1 MKVIR
6 YNSNEGVRSGIL
18 TKVGRKWI
26 YVLLMDMPM
35 RVKRLPKVELRYI
48 KELDYPLELAQSRF
62 RNSICFN
69 ATAEP
74 SNAVLEALNLNT

>member
-1 MKVIR
+1 MQVIR
-6 YNSNEGVRSGIL
+6 YHSNEGVRSGIL
-18 TKVGRKWI
+18 TKVGHKWI

-35 RVKRLPKVELRYI
+35 KVKRLPKGELRYI
-48 KELDYPLELAQSRF
+48 KELDYPLEKAQDKF

-74 SNAVLEALNLNT
+74 SNAVLEALNINH

>member
-1 MKVIR
+1 MQVIR
-6 YNSNEGVRSGIL
+6 YHSNEGVRSGIL
-18 TKVGRKWI
+18 TKWI

-35 RVKRLPKVELRYI
+35 RVKRLPKAELRYI
-48 KELDYPLELAQSRF
+48 KELDYPLEKAQDKF

-74 SNAVLEALNLNT
+74 SKAVLEALNINH